1 VPLGMAQSFVA
12 GRSGVVSAYAG
23 LPLLTL
29 DMVVAEVHCTCC
41 WDCCS
46 HLTWPPGT
54 SQCPAADL
62 LFFLMG
68 AADVLSILPFGNLI
82 FVVAVTA
89 EQLYDSLENWV
100 SGLSVYYNPW
110 GVFGQAR
117 PYLHH

>member
-1 VPLGMAQSFVA
+1 
-12 GRSGVVSAYAG
+12 
-23 LPLLTL
+23 
-29 DMVVAEVHCTCC
+29 
-41 WDCCS
+41 
-46 HLTWPPGT
+46 
-54 SQCPAADL
+54 
-62 LFFLMG
+62 MG